1 VNGEKREE
9 RILSLGEMNVVAPE
23 EVANNLDSVGGFE
36 SLKAR
41 LPPEESIKRIASNH
55 RAIADPIRVKILW
68 SLSFC
73 DLCPCVLKEILDLS
87 DSKLSYHLSI
97 LENAGHIQ
105 CRKEKNWRIY
115 TLKESGW
122 SSLELR

>member
-1 VNGEKREE
+1 MNGERREE
-9 RILSLGEMNVVAPE
+9 RLLSLSEVNVVAPE
-23 EVANNLDSVGGFE
+23 GVANNLDSIGGFE

-41 LPPEESIKRIASNH
+41 LPPEESIERITFNH
-55 RAIADPIRVKILW
+55 KAIADPIRVKILW

-73 DLCPCVLKEILDLS
+73 DLCPCVLKEILDLA

-105 CRKEKNWRIY
+105 CRKEKN
-115 TLKESGW
+115 
-122 SSLELR
+122 